1 MRWRVK
7 AGCAALLALALAGC
21 AEGETTG
28 LTRPNLIIVRD
39 FTASEGVVTLD
50 PSFGFSLYRGAQGVP
65 PRQRAASVGRA
76 AAFNLADTVVEQLRG
91 LGYDAIRSDAA
102 APQSGGRALL
112 VTGAFRQINEGYRR
126 RVGAEDASVAV
137 TGEIDYQS
145 AGDAPRRLTTF
156 ALDSRQ
162 VPRAPVVS
170 ASARGGSDVNSAAT
184 RVGHAVARAVVELA
198 RRNNWPGASR

>member
-7 AGCAALLALALAGC
+7 AGCAALYALALAGC
-21 AEGETTG
+21 ADGETTG
-28 LTRPNLIIVRD
+28 LARPNLIIVRD

-102 APQSGGRALL
+102 APQSGGQSLV

-126 RVGAEDASVAV
+126 RVGAEDASITVV
-137 TGEIDYQS
+137 GEIDYQS
-145 AGDAPRRLTTF
+145 AGAAPRRLTTF
-156 ALDSRQ
+156 SLDSRQ
-162 VPRAPVVS
+162 VPREPVVS
-170 ASARGGSDVNSAAT
+170 ASARGGSDVNSAAA